1 MYIYIAIMYVYI
13 EYNAYYI
20 HNIYHTHRY
29 TRVMYAYII
38 YTYVYAHICIHV
50 CTCTHKNIYF
60 FNPSQWRIKNV
71 ALIRGGRHHPRLPV
85 WKSGEGT
92 VPVSARVCDTKR
104 L

>member
-38 YTYVYAHICIHV
+38 YPYIRMHTYVYMYVHAHI
-50 CTCTHKNIYF
+50 KIYI
-60 FNPSQWRIKNV
+60 SLTQASG
-71 ALIRGGRHHPRLPV
+71 ALKMWH
-85 WKSGEGT
+85 
-92 VPVSARVCDTKR
+92 
-104 L
+104 